1 MKMKEIV
8 WELTPNEYMY
18 GIYFVVSHHTLFA
31 CKLMIN
37 PNMKSAQSGFKNCV
51 YTMPSNIYKDVICFF
66 FLLLPR
72 LWAVFTAPCGHSPLR
87 PCDRV
92 RVSCVNIYLEC
103 ARTMSADGL
112 IKCGT

>member
-51 YTMPSNIYKDVICFF
+51 YTMPPNIYKDVICFF
-66 FLLLPR
+66 FCFYH
-72 LWAVFTAPCGHSPLR
+72 ASGPCLQLRVAIR
-87 PCDRV
+87 PCARV
-92 RVSCVNIYLEC
+92 TVCVSVVSI
-103 ARTMSADGL
+103 S
-112 IKCGT
+112 I

>member
-37 PNMKSAQSGFKNCV
+37 PNMKSARLS
-51 YTMPSNIYKDVICFF
+51 
-66 FLLLPR
+66 LP
-72 LWAVFTAPCGHSPLR
+72 LKTVFTQCPLT
-87 PCDRV
+87 
-92 RVSCVNIYLEC
+92 Y
-103 ARTMSADGL
+103 TKM
-112 IKCGT
+112 

>member
-1 MKMKEIV
+1 MKEIV

-66 FLLLPR
+66 F
-72 LWAVFTAPCGHSPLR
+72 AFTTPLGRVYSSVWPFAPAP
-87 PCDRV
+87 V
-92 RVSCVNIYLEC
+92 
-103 ARTMSADGL
+103 
-112 IKCGT
+112 